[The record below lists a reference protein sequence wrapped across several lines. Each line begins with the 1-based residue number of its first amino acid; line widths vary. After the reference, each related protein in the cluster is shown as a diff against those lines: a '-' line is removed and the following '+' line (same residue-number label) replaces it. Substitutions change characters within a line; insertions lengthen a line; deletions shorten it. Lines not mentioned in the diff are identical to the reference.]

1 MLFNTNIDSDTYPV
15 TLTGKPFTVTE
26 VSIPRLISVSKFTAI
41 SCEVDDFHH
50 LDSDRLPWTLGRRQC
65 DAMWRIRIPI
75 KWVESR
81 PTDKTPHFYVL
92 PTGFSMEQL
101 LRLYVAFDILGPT
114 ERFCG
119 SRGPY
124 YPSLVQGLT
133 VITLVRTQRC
143 SPS

>member
-1 MLFNTNIDSDTYPV
+1 MLFKDIDSNTYPV
-15 TLTGKPFTVTE
+15 KLTGKPFIVME
-26 VSIPRLISVSKFTAI
+26 VSMISVSKFTAI
-41 SCEVDDFHH
+41 SFEVDDFHY
-50 LDSDRLPWTLGRRQC
+50 LDSDRPPWTVTPGRRQC